1 MHGADYSVAR
11 CLSVRLSGRPSVT
24 RRYSVNTTEHIL
36 TFLPLGSAAILVFPW
51 KTGWQYSDG
60 NPVKGRA
67 GKNLG
72 FLEFF
77 KGFLGF
83 LGFNVHN
90 AEHRYMT
97 HDK

>member
-1 MHGADYSVAR
+1 MQYR
-11 CLSVRLSGRPSVT
+11 PKQKLSNNIDVIDRV
-24 RRYSVNTTEHIL
+24 
-36 TFLPLGSAAILVFPW
+36 
-51 KTGWQYSDG
+51 
-60 NPVKGRA
+60 

-72 FLEFF
+72 FWIFLKVFF
-77 KGFLGF
+77 KF

>member
-1 MHGADYSVAR
+1 MEVGIASK
-11 CLSVRLSGRPSVT
+11 STS
-24 RRYSVNTTEHIL
+24 L
-36 TFLPLGSAAILVFPW
+36 T
-51 KTGWQYSDG
+51 
-60 NPVKGRA
+60 RA

-77 KGFLGF
+77 LGF
-83 LGFNVHN
+83 LSFNVHN

>member
-1 MHGADYSVAR
+1 M
-11 CLSVRLSGRPSVT
+11 
-24 RRYSVNTTEHIL
+24 
-36 TFLPLGSAAILVFPW
+36 AAA
-51 KTGWQYSDG
+51 
-60 NPVKGRA
+60 RA

-72 FLEFF
+72 FLKFF
-77 KGFLGF
+77 LGFLGY

>member
-1 MHGADYSVAR
+1 M
-11 CLSVRLSGRPSVT
+11 VRVSRV
-24 RRYSVNTTEHIL
+24 
-36 TFLPLGSAAILVFPW
+36 
-51 KTGWQYSDG
+51 SDR
-60 NPVKGRA
+60 VRVRA

-72 FLEFF
+72 FLENFF
-77 KGFLGF
+77 RFLVFLGF

>member
-1 MHGADYSVAR
+1 MDEPIALSRSR
-11 CLSVRLSGRPSVT
+11 CRHRRLNNAAQRLSYKVLSCNIASSNVIQ
-24 RRYSVNTTEHIL
+24 S
-36 TFLPLGSAAILVFPW
+36 
-51 KTGWQYSDG
+51 
-60 NPVKGRA
+60 RA

-77 KGFLGF
+77 CRFLGF

-90 AEHRYMT
+90 AEHRYRAMT